1 MNPWMPSMVCC
12 SAPGRSTESRER
24 TAIKNIVSSST
35 TSISMAKR
43 IRDRSRWMLRMNV
56 QRLQQRQH
64 RRAKQ
69 TIQECGKSQL
79 FHFQTS
85 QFSDL

>member
-1 MNPWMPSMVCC
+1 
-12 SAPGRSTESRER
+12 
-24 TAIKNIVSSST
+24 
-35 TSISMAKR
+35 
-43 IRDRSRWMLRMNV
+43 MLRMNV

-79 FHFQTS
+79 FHFQTCEFQS
-85 QFSDL
+85 SVTYDARRKAVYPSHAASAIRAATGTHKPHRKPRKASAELMNIA